1 MKGYYINMNNFKALS
16 LYDVLNRIYTDNT
29 DKINVKVGYKM
40 IQNKNELEHKTKS
53 FVEMRENIIKKYA
66 VDGVIEPTNEHYNDA
81 INEIS
86 EIGNEECDINLK
98 KIKLD
103 DIGDVELT
111 LADMDALSPMI
122 DDDE

>member
-1 MKGYYINMNNFKALS
+1 MNNFKALS

-86 EIGNEECDINLK
+86 EIGNEECNIDLK

-103 DIGDVELT
+103 DVGDIELT

-122 DDDE
+122 DDE